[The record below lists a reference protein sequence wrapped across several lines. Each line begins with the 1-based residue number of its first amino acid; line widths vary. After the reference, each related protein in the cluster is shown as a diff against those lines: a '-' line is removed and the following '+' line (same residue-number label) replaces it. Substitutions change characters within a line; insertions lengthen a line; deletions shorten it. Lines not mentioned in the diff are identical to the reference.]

1 MHKGPIELPD
11 PIRMKCLMVT
21 DFGCLLGIISI
32 DLLPRVVSVRDNLLV
47 NKLRIYDLQDL
58 QKLAAAVIDTKCLD
72 QILTESV
79 EELDTILDLFIQAA
93 SSPTRPCGMW

>member
-32 DLLPRVVSVRDNLLV
+32 DLLPRVACVRDHLLT
-47 NKLRIYDLQDL
+47 NKLWIHDLQDL
-58 QKLAAAVIDTKCLD
+58 QKLAAAVIDTESLD
-72 QILTESV
+72 EILTESV
-79 EELDTILDLFIQAA
+79 EELDTILELFIEAA